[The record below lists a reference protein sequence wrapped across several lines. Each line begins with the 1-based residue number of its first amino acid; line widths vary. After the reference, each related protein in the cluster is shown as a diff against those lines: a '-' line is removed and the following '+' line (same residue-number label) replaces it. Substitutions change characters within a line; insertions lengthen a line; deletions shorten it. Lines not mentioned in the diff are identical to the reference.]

1 MLPALAERA
10 DLAIRERQPLPAEER
25 AGERVRRDW
34 RIEIHQQPAP
44 IGAGAL
50 QHRAD
55 LALRQSREQTIFRR
69 QTGQILVD
77 IIYPQQA
84 LRYRDGKLI
93 VNVTIKPLR
102 EKARVIAAEAPADA
116 PQRIAERAVLQRRQ
130 RRNDL
135 SPERKR
141 QRRVPLR
148 AMLPARQLVRKVER
162 KQDADTVRAFRL
174 VSAPHILRLA
184 TCLRFLRHSKEKQ
197 HAAQQLPRGG
207 SRHGAAF
214 IRGVKRDLPHEQRG
228 ELFLPQPLL
237 GVRQGGRQF
246 IRHRPPPFPRAQS
259 AASRGHRDR
268 RCGPRSHLP
277 SRCIA
282 APARRAARRRRD
294 VRRTR
299 P

>member
-1 MLPALAERA
+1 M
-10 DLAIRERQPLPAEER
+10 
-25 AGERVRRDW
+25 
-34 RIEIHQQPAP
+34 
-44 IGAGAL
+44 
-50 QHRAD
+50 
-55 LALRQSREQTIFRR
+55 
-69 QTGQILVD
+69 GQILVD

-84 LRYRDGKLI
+84 LRHALGKLI
-93 VNVTIKPLR
+93 VNVTIEPLR

-130 RRNDL
+130 HLNDL
-135 SPERKR
+135 SPERDR
-141 QRRVPLR
+141 QRGIPLR
-148 AMLPARQLVRKVER
+148 TALPARQLVRKVER

-174 VSAPHILRLA
+174 ISAPHILRLA
-184 TCLRFLRHSKEKQ
+184 ACLRFLRHSKEKQ

-228 ELFLPQPLL
+228 KLFPPQPLL
-237 GVRQGGRQF
+237 GVRQRARQL
-246 IRHRPPPFPRAQS
+246 IRHRPPPFPCART

-268 RCGPRSHLP
+268 RCGPRSRPP

>member
-1 MLPALAERA
+1 MFPALAERA
-10 DLAIRERQPLPAEER
+10 DLAVRERQPLPAEER
-25 AGERVRRDW
+25 AGECVRRDR

-44 IGAGAL
+44 IRAGAL

-84 LRYRDGKLI
+84 LRYGNGKLI
-93 VNVTIKPLR
+93 VNVTIEPLR
-102 EKARVIAAEAPADA
+102 EKARVIAVEAPADA

-135 SPERKR
+135 PPERKR

-148 AMLPARQLVRKVER
+148 AMLPVRQLVRKVARE
-162 KQDADTVRAFRL
+162 KCADTRRAIRVASAVRL
-174 VSAPHILRLA
+174 
-184 TCLRFLRHSKEKQ
+184 LRHGKEKQ
-197 HAAQQLPRGG
+197 YAAQQLPRGG

-237 GVRQGGRQF
+237 GVRQRARQL
-246 IRHRPPPFPRAQS
+246 IRHRPPPFPCAQS

-268 RCGPRSHLP
+268 RCGPRSRPP

>member
-1 MLPALAERA
+1 M
-10 DLAIRERQPLPAEER
+10 
-25 AGERVRRDW
+25 
-34 RIEIHQQPAP
+34 
-44 IGAGAL
+44 
-50 QHRAD
+50 
-55 LALRQSREQTIFRR
+55 
-69 QTGQILVD
+69 GQILVD

-84 LRYRDGKLI
+84 LRHALGKLI
-93 VNVTIKPLR
+93 VNVTIEPLR

-130 RRNDL
+130 HLNDL
-135 SPERKR
+135 SPERDR
-141 QRRVPLR
+141 QRGIPLR
-148 AMLPARQLVRKVER
+148 TALPARQLVRKVER
-162 KQDADTVRAFRL
+162 KQDADTVRAIRFASAVRL
-174 VSAPHILRLA
+174 
-184 TCLRFLRHSKEKQ
+184 LRHGKKKQ

-214 IRGVKRDLPHEQRG
+214 IRGVERDLPHEQRG

-237 GVRQGGRQF
+237 SARQGARQF
-246 IRHRPPPFPRAQS
+246 IRHRPPPFPCAKS

-268 RCGPRSHLP
+268 RCGPRSRPP